1 MATFKYRAKG
11 KQGQTIEGLIEAASE
26 EEAVEK
32 VSQLGHIPMR
42 VEQTTAKKKEEK
54 EDTLSGV
61 SFAERMKSKSGK
73 SLGGRI
79 KGKEITAFGR
89 QLSSLIRSGVPIL
102 KAIGIISEQ
111 SENPVFRKMLDQIY
125 EDVKNGAPFSKSL
138 EKYPVFF
145 PPLYIALVAA
155 GEFSGNLDQSL
166 LRVTEYR
173 QKQEEIL
180 SRVRSS
186 LIYPALMAVTGAGT
200 IIFMLAFVMPRLL
213 GVFARMGGELPLPTK
228 ILIQVST
235 WVRDP
240 WVWGIALV
248 CAILVILR
256 LRKKNAKQSVAMSR
270 FILGLPV
277 FGTFTL
283 KVQIARFTRTLEL
296 LIKSDI
302 PIIEAIQTAA
312 PVVSSPVLRDELFK
326 CLKDIK
332 EGGSFGKSLKKSKSF
347 PNFMTNL
354 LSVGEESGKLDE
366 ALEEIANFYERE
378 SDEATRIITSL
389 MEPLMI
395 LGMGLVV
402 GFIVIAMLLPMFE
415 INMMV
420 K

>member
-1 MATFKYRAKG
+1 MATFKYRAKA
-11 KQGQTIEGLIEAASE
+11 KQGETIDGVIEAATE
-26 EEAVEK
+26 DEAVEK
-32 VSQLGHIPMR
+32 VSQLGYIPVR
-42 VEQTTAKKKEEK
+42 IEQTEAGRKKEKTDVLPSASAKGERSA
-54 EDTLSGV
+54 SGV
-61 SFAERMKSKSGK
+61 VRGGK
-73 SLGGRI
+73 IS
-79 KGKEITAFGR
+79 GKEITAFGR

-102 KAIGIISEQ
+102 RAIGIISEQ
-111 SENPVFRKMLDQIY
+111 SENPVFKKMLVQIY
-125 EDVKNGAPFSKSL
+125 DDVKNGTPFSKSL
-138 EKYPVFF
+138 SKYPDFF

-186 LIYPALMAVTGAGT
+186 LIYPALMALTGAGT
-200 IIFMLAFVMPRLL
+200 IIFMMAFVMPRLL
-213 GVFARMGGELPLPTK
+213 GIFSRLGGELPLPTK
-228 ILIQVST
+228 ILIQLSQ

-240 WVWGIALV
+240 WLWGIVAV
-248 CAILVILR
+248 AIILVIMQ
-256 LRKKNAKQSVAMSR
+256 LRKKNTRQSLALSR

-277 FGTFTL
+277 LGAFTL
-283 KVQIARFTRTLEL
+283 KIQIARFTRTMEL
-296 LIKSDI
+296 LIKSGI
-302 PIIEAIQTAA
+302 AVIETIQTAA
-312 PVVSSPVLRDELFK
+312 PVVTSLVLREELLK

-332 EGGSFGKSLKKSKSF
+332 EGGSFGKSLKKSKRF

-354 LSVGEESGKLDE
+354 LSVGEESGRLDE
-366 ALEEIANFYERE
+366 ALGEIANFYERE
-378 SDEATRIITSL
+378 ADEAIRIFTSL
-389 MEPLMI
+389 LEPLMI

>member
-1 MATFKYRAKG
+1 MATFKYRAKA
-11 KQGQTIEGLIEAASE
+11 KQGETIEGVIEAATE
-26 EEAVEK
+26 DEAVEK
-32 VSQLGHIPMR
+32 VSQLGYIPVR
-42 VEQTTAKKKEEK
+42 LEQAAADRKIENI
-54 EDTLSGV
+54 DVLSGASEKGAKPV
-61 SFAERMKSKSGK
+61 PGVARGGK
-73 SLGGRI
+73 IS
-79 KGKEITAFGR
+79 GKEITAFGR

-102 KAIGIISEQ
+102 RAIGIISEQ
-111 SENPVFRKMLDQIY
+111 SENPVFKKMLVQIY
-125 EDVKNGAPFSKSL
+125 DDVKNGAPFSKSL
-138 EKYPVFF
+138 SKYPAFF

-186 LIYPALMAVTGAGT
+186 LIYPALMALTGVGT
-200 IIFMLAFVMPRLL
+200 IIFMMAFVMPRLL
-213 GVFARMGGELPLPTK
+213 GIFSRLGGELPLPTK
-228 ILIQVST
+228 ILIQISQ

-240 WVWGIALV
+240 WLWGIVAVVTLF
-248 CAILVILR
+248 AIVQ
-256 LRKKNAKQSVAMSR
+256 LRKKSARQSLALSR

-277 FGTFTL
+277 LGTFTL
-283 KVQIARFTRTLEL
+283 KIQIARFTRTMEL
-296 LIKSDI
+296 LIKSGI
-302 PIIEAIQTAA
+302 AVIETIQTAA
-312 PVVSSPVLRDELFK
+312 PVVSSLVLREELLK

-332 EGGSFGKSLKKSKSF
+332 EGGSFGKSLKKSKRF

-354 LSVGEESGKLDE
+354 LSVGEESGRLDD
-366 ALEEIANFYERE
+366 ALGEIANFYERE
-378 SDEATRIITSL
+378 ADEAIRIFTSL
-389 MEPLMI
+389 LEPLMI